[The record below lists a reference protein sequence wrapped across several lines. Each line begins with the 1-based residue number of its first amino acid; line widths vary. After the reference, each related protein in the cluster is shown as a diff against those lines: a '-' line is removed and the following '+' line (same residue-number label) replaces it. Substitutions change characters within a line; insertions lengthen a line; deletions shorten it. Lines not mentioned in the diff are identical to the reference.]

1 MKMILISLLLAV
13 TSQSGYKLDEERSA
27 AFDKRYLRLF
37 PIAEFKDPTTND
49 ELLASKVRGFLSD
62 VFGVAPNAKGSLD
75 NINGVEPK
83 VKDDLHEVLVFYINL
98 NAENMRK
105 VIDKK
110 RLDIGKFVEIFNE
123 KAEKREKFLL
133 DFFENYEQI
142 LINILHGVVALAFSK
157 GPNEQ
162 IANEFVNLVVKAVK
176 DSYIA
181 ITETEAQLKAK
192 ESRPDYAAFSD
203 WRQRMYGLE
212 SYTQYR
218 YNTASTVLS
227 VISKIDLKLQ
237 TSEVSEEQE
246 AQLLARCAK
255 LVETMTKSA
264 KNDLPLLKNS
274 FADLLELLRE
284 QRWASGIADASH
296 RYMRWNAKLLA
307 QIIAAGK
314 GDKSLYKIVVNAAR
328 RVALGPGLVELSGN
342 QKVTQLLSQIL
353 KQTNIIPA
361 FGGPSTLANMKRLFF
376 IDVLA
381 HSPQNSE
388 SVVFSS
394 PVCQARDMDEILKN
408 FAELIE
414 VSPKVLETRSIGSL
428 FTQFPEGLEFFNSL
442 GDQGILAYLHTQL
455 NAVYAFRVSEAESLT
470 SLDAASVGQK
480 FDLFLDN
487 HREDPELNLEKYY
500 PLIKVVNGYT
510 NLAPSKIPM
519 EQKPFSEAAKQFLIE
534 RLETLEFVPIRKGI
548 LAVFAL
554 NGPVYQRHL
563 DSLEYLN
570 KFQDVSFNSVVLLKD
585 TPIAEE
591 YIAPVVTEKP
601 RKNIVKVKAGSVPDE
616 IISLLEKTPN
626 AIESFRNP
634 AITAGLDK
642 NFEYT
647 FGWVTR
653 WDSPCKEEK

>member
-13 TSQSGYKLDEERSA
+13 TSQSGYDFDNKRFA

-37 PIAEFKDPTTND
+37 PVAEFKDPTIND
-49 ELLASKVRGFLSD
+49 ELLAKKVRGFLSD
-62 VFGVAPNAKGSLD
+62 IF
-75 NINGVEPK
+75 GVEPK
-83 VKDDLHEVLVFYINL
+83 AEEPLDNVFGVQPKDKDDLNEALVFYINL
-98 NAENMRK
+98 NAGNMK
-105 VIDKK
+105 KIIDKK
-110 RLDIGKFVEIFNE
+110 RLDVGNFVNIFNE
-123 KAEKREKFLL
+123 KAENREKFLV
-133 DFFENYEQI
+133 DFFLNYDEV
-142 LINILHGVVALAFSK
+142 LINIMHGVVALAFKK
-157 GPNEQ
+157 GPKEQ
-162 IANEFVNLVVKAVK
+162 LANEFLNLVVQAVN
-176 DSYIA
+176 DSYTT
-181 ITETEAQLKAK
+181 ITEKEAQLKTK
-192 ESRPDYAAFSD
+192 ESHPDYAALSD
-203 WRQRMYGLE
+203 WKQRMYGLD
-212 SYTQYR
+212 SYAQFR

-227 VISKIDLKLQ
+227 VISKIDSKLQ

-264 KNDLPLLKNS
+264 NNDLPLLKNS

-314 GDKSLYKIVVNAAR
+314 ENKSLYKIVVNAAR
-328 RVALGPGLVELSGN
+328 RVALGPGLVELPGN
-342 QKVTQLLSQIL
+342 QKLTQLLSQIL
-353 KQTNIIPA
+353 KQTNILPA

-394 PVCQARDMDEILKN
+394 PVCQAGEIDRVLEN
-408 FAELIE
+408 FAGLIE
-414 VSPKVLETRSIGSL
+414 VSPKVLETRSISSF
-428 FTQFPEGLEFFNSL
+428 FTQFPEGPEFFKSL

-455 NAVYAFRVSEAESLT
+455 NAIYAFRVSEAESLT
-470 SLDAASVGQK
+470 SLDAAFVGQK

-554 NGPVYQRHL
+554 NGPVYQRHI
-563 DSLEYLN
+563 DSLDYLN
-570 KFQDVSFNSVVLLKD
+570 KFQDVSFNSVVLLND